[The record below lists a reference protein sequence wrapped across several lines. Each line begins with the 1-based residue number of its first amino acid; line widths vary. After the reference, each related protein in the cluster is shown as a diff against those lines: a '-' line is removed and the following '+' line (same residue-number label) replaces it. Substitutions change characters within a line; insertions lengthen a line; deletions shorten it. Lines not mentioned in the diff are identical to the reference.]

1 MKEESVYPK
10 EDKVFDFCGAGY
22 SGTFMMNTIH
32 PCFSESDALSD
43 VPGGADAF
51 FMRNKRSLEKED
63 IFCNEDYR
71 IDFSEDEATG

>member
-10 EDKVFDFCGAGY
+10 EDKVFDFLRRRVFGYIYDEYNPSVLFGIRRIVGRPGRCG
-22 SGTFMMNTIH
+22 
-32 PCFSESDALSD
+32 CFFYEK
-43 VPGGADAF
+43 
-51 FMRNKRSLEKED
+51 RRSLEKED

>member
-43 VPGGADAF
+43 VPEVRMLF
-51 FMRNKRSLEKED
+51 YEKRRSLEKED